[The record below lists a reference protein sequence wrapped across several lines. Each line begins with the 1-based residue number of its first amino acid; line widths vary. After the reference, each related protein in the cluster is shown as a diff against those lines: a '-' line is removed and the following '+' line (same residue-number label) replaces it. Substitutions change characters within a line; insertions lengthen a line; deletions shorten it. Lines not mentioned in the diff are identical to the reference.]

1 VDVPDAGRSSGKEYP
16 AMTTNREELKKSR
29 LRARMTLLV
38 VVTLI
43 VSVAGYVGFRVF
55 RQFDVGG
62 ATGIGLIVVAA
73 TVGIASFFS
82 PCSFP
87 LLLTT
92 LSRQAATNPDHRMRG
107 ALRFAAGASIG
118 AVAFVTAFGLLL
130 SIGGGVIAR
139 QFTFASTQ
147 GRVLRTIVG
156 MFLIVMGLAQLGRV
170 RIPFGNLAQL
180 AQPIDR
186 RRAEIG
192 DETKFTSR
200 VLYGFG
206 YLVAGFG

>member
-1 VDVPDAGRSSGKEYP
+1 
-16 AMTTNREELKKSR
+16 MTTNREELRRSR

-38 VVTLI
+38 VVTII
-43 VSVAGYVGFRVF
+43 VGVAGYIGFRVF

-62 ATGIGLIVVAA
+62 ATGIGLIIVSA

-92 LSRQAATNPDHRMRG
+92 LSRQAATDPQHRMRG
-107 ALRFAAGASIG
+107 ALRFALGASIG
-118 AVAFVTAFGLLL
+118 AVTFVAAFGVVL
-130 SIGGGVIAR
+130 SLGGGVLAS

-147 GRVLRTIVG
+147 GRILRAVVG
-156 MFLIVMGLAQLGRV
+156 LFLIVMGLAQLGKIH
-170 RIPFGNLAQL
+170 IPFGNLAQL

-192 DETKFTSR
+192 DETKFTSH